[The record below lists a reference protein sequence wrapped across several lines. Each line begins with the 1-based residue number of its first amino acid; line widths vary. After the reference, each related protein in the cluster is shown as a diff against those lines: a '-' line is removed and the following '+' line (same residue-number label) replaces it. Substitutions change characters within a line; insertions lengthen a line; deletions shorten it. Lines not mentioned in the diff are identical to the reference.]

1 MWINFLERAH
11 PVFGCEFYWYICKQ
25 HNFERGKKL
34 RKMHLSTGWEGRT
47 GKLLA
52 RGHTSA
58 YYPIRPDQ
66 TQSMNILPLS
76 VEDFEIFVS
85 T

>member
-1 MWINFLERAH
+1 MRFIGILANSITSKE
-11 PVFGCEFYWYICKQ
+11 E
-25 HNFERGKKL
+25 KKK
-34 RKMHLSTGWEGRT
+34 RKMSLSTGWEGRT

-52 RGHTSA
+52 RGHPSA
-58 YYPIRPDQ
+58 YYPVRPDQ

-76 VEDFEIFVS
+76 VRDFEIFVS

>member
-1 MWINFLERAH
+1 M
-11 PVFGCEFYWYICKQ
+11 Y
-25 HNFERGKKL
+25 
-34 RKMHLSTGWEGRT
+34 LSTGWKGRT

-58 YYPIRPDQ
+58 YYPVRPDQ

-76 VEDFEIFVS
+76 VQDFEIFVL